1 MESKIMRSSVP
12 ALALAAM
19 AISTPAI
26 GCDRDGMF
34 GSRFSAFSG
43 IHQPIQQPATDDAG
57 MPTNQASRVPVAVQT
72 AKSDLEL
79 ETSAVQPLAVQSDS
93 EKLKS
98 APALREHIVKAAVLS
113 KRQ

>member
-34 GSRFSAFSG
+34 GGRFSAFSG
-43 IHQPIQQPATDDAG
+43 MHQPIQQPTTDDAG
-57 MPTNQASRVPVAVQT
+57 MPTNQASRVLAAVQT

-79 ETSAVQPLAVQSDS
+79 ESNEVQASVVQPTP

-98 APALREHIVKAAVLS
+98 ATSPKKDIIKAAVLS
-113 KRQ
+113 KR

>member
-1 MESKIMRSSVP
+1 MESKIMRLSIP
-12 ALALAAM
+12 ALALATM

-43 IHQPIQQPATDDAG
+43 IHQPIQQPTTDDAG
-57 MPTNQASRVPVAVQT
+57 MPTNQVSRVPATVQT

-79 ETSAVQPLAVQSDS
+79 ESSAAQPSAVQSDS

-98 APALREHIVKAAVLS
+98 APVLKKDIVKAAVLS
-113 KRQ
+113 KR

>member
-1 MESKIMRSSVP
+1 MRSSIP

-34 GSRFSAFSG
+34 GGRFSAFSAM
-43 IHQPIQQPATDDAG
+43 HQPIQQPAADDAG
-57 MPTNQASRVPVAVQT
+57 MPINQVSRVPAAVQT
-72 AKSDLEL
+72 AKSDLEI
-79 ETSAVQPLAVQSDS
+79 QPDELRISVEP

-98 APALREHIVKAAVLS
+98 EASPKKDIIKAAVLS
-113 KRQ
+113 KR